1 MLFARRASLALG
13 GGAAVAVIA
22 WPERPGEPSVRT
34 VLRWLPSGL
43 LGWVLHPTGARVP
56 SLEVVQREAC
66 SNVAV
71 QLCGVC
77 HVETASADAARAC
90 VERCAASGGACV
102 RARRVACDTAP
113 PTRLRICS
121 PAHLLTSPCHSPYS
135 PCAALHAVALECD
148 AVTFGRVRA
157 AALALEALPPERVR
171 AEGEARV
178 RRAIFGLPEVHAE
191 ARRAGVELRS
201 PSQIP
206 LPPAIATH
214 LRQDGALWSR
224 EVVAAAEAAEAAG
237 ARVVFLDSPPR
248 PLSGGGGGGG
258 GLVAW
263 LACWLRAQALCPG
276 RDERSCAAEQVETSY

>member
-1 MLFARRASLALG
+1 MFLSPPFRGPFISTTHGILDSTLMLASSARARPIERSLGVAKMSARRATLALG
-13 GGAAVAVIA
+13 GGAAVAVVA

-43 LGWVLHPTGARVP
+43 LGWALHPTGARVP

-77 HVETASADAARAC
+77 HVEEASAEAARAC
-90 VERCAASGGACV
+90 VERCASG
-102 RARRVACDTAP
+102 
-113 PTRLRICS
+113 
-121 PAHLLTSPCHSPYS
+121 
-135 PCAALHAVALECD
+135 ALHAVALECD

-157 AALALEALPPERVR
+157 AARALEGVPPERVR
-171 AEGEARV
+171 AEGEALV

-191 ARRAGVELRS
+191 ARRAGVELRT

-206 LPPAIATH
+206 LPPAIGAH

-224 EVVAAAEAAEAAG
+224 EA
-237 ARVVFLDSPPR
+237 
-248 PLSGGGGGGG
+248 
-258 GLVAW
+258 
-263 LACWLRAQALCPG
+263 
-276 RDERSCAAEQVETSY
+276 

>member
-1 MLFARRASLALG
+1 MLFARRTSLVLG
-13 GGAAVAVIA
+13 GGAAVAVA
-22 WPERPGEPSVRT
+22 ASPERPGEPSLRT

-43 LGWVLHPTGARVP
+43 LGWALHPTGARVP

-77 HVETASADAARAC
+77 HVETASAEAARAC
-90 VERCAASGGACV
+90 VERCAASGGV
-102 RARRVACDTAP
+102 RACQTCRVRHRSAYA
-113 PTRLRICS
+113 L
-121 PAHLLTSPCHSPYS
+121 AYLLTCSLAHSLTRSPFP

-148 AVTFGRVRA
+148 SVTFGRVRA
-157 AALALEALPPERVR
+157 AALALEDLPPARVR

-206 LPPAIATH
+206 LPLATV
-214 LRQDGALWSR
+214 SKT
-224 EVVAAAEAAEAAG
+224 
-237 ARVVFLDSPPR
+237 SPMC
-248 PLSGGGGGGG
+248 
-258 GLVAW
+258 
-263 LACWLRAQALCPG
+263 LACG
-276 RDERSCAAEQVETSY
+276 RPARPKRLIGRG

>member
-1 MLFARRASLALG
+1 MSARRPALALG
-13 GGAAVAVIA
+13 GGAAVAVVA

-43 LGWVLHPTGARVP
+43 LGWALHPTGARVP

-77 HVETASADAARAC
+77 HVEEASAEAARAC
-90 VERCAASGGACV
+90 VERCASG
-102 RARRVACDTAP
+102 
-113 PTRLRICS
+113 
-121 PAHLLTSPCHSPYS
+121 
-135 PCAALHAVALECD
+135 ALHAVALECD

-157 AALALEALPPERVR
+157 AARALEGVPPERVR
-171 AEGEARV
+171 AEGEALV

-191 ARRAGVELRS
+191 ARRAGVELRT

-206 LPPAIATH
+206 LPPAIGAH

-224 EVVAAAEAAEAAG
+224 EAVAAAEAAEAAG
-237 ARVVFLDSPPR
+237 ARVVFLDPP
-248 PLSGGGGGGG
+248 PD
-258 GLVAW
+258 
-263 LACWLRAQALCPG
+263 P
-276 RDERSCAAEQVETSY
+276 

>member
-1 MLFARRASLALG
+1 MLFARRTSLVLG
-13 GGAAVAVIA
+13 GGAAVAVA
-22 WPERPGEPSVRT
+22 ASPERPGEPSLRT

-43 LGWVLHPTGARVP
+43 LGWALHPTGARVP

-102 RARRVACDTAP
+102 LDVWRVTPLHLLACV
-113 PTRLRICS
+113 S
-121 PAHLLTSPCHSPYS
+121 AHLLTYLLTCSLADSPCHSPYS

-206 LPPAIATH
+206 LPPAIVTH
-214 LRQDGALWSR
+214 LRQALS
-224 EVVAAAEAAEAAG
+224 
-237 ARVVFLDSPPR
+237 
-248 PLSGGGGGGG
+248 
-258 GLVAW
+258 
-263 LACWLRAQALCPG
+263 
-276 RDERSCAAEQVETSY
+276 TYH